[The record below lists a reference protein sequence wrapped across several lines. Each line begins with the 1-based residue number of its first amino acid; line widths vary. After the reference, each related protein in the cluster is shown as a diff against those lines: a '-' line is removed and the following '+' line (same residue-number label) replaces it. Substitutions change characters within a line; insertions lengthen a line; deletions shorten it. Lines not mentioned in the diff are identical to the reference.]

1 MCLQVLSLDGQRHVG
16 EGFRVQQLVEHGQHV
31 GLVVVP
37 PEAESLGRHG
47 YRCVC
52 VCYVTSSLLEQRWA
66 PSLEGYS
73 SVLEFVL
80 LLVVLWKKKKGRK
93 NDRLVFCCAISSR
106 VSKWESSHELH
117 THRENISPLAG
128 DTQFPSKPVP
138 GRTTKTNKRARIHP
152 LVIWQR
158 AL

>member
-1 MCLQVLSLDGQRHVG
+1 M
-16 EGFRVQQLVEHGQHV
+16 QQLVEHGQHV

-47 YRCVC
+47 YQLC

-93 NDRLVFCCAISSR
+93 KRSISVLLRNFESR
-106 VSKWESSHELH
+106 PKVGILPRATHS
-117 THRENISPLAG
+117 HRENISPLAG